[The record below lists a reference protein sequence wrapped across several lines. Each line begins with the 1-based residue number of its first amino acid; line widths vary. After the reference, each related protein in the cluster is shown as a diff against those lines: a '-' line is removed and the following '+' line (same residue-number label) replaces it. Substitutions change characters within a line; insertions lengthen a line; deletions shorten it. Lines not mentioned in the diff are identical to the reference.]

1 MSNTNHLYMIL
12 HPNNFLIASG
22 LTPEELGKHYLT
34 GSDQNYNG
42 RLIFAEIDIDY
53 RNDYFDIDWAL
64 ENLTPHEDGRP
75 KSTKFISA
83 YRVLE
88 HIDFDYIKSLYI
100 SNSTGAIMELTE
112 AEYNIESST
121 SDYRIYAGITP
132 IKILAMSR
140 ISFQDYGKSITHAVT
155 TKGAPK
161 CFYTQIEFS
170 ANDFQNSFHKEPMT
184 PTPVPG
190 VHPAIL
196 DRAIDELRDNPDKE
210 SKGIR
215 LHSSFHEFP
224 LRLIRHGFMF
234 VSHKKYKYY
243 PMPSQEHIEKYFYK
257 FHRGV

>member
-1 MSNTNHLYMIL
+1 MSDKHLYMIL

-22 LTPEELGKHYLT
+22 LSPEELGKHYLT

-42 RLIFAEIDIDY
+42 RLIFAEIDIEY
-53 RNDYFDIDWAL
+53 RNDYFEIDWAL
-64 ENLTPHEDGRP
+64 DQLSPHPDGRP
-75 KSTKFISA
+75 KATKFISA

-88 HIDFDYIKSLYI
+88 HIEFDSIQKLYI
-100 SNSTGAIMELTE
+100 ANSTGSIMELE
-112 AEYNIESST
+112 ESDYKFSSSK

-140 ISFQDYGKSITHAVT
+140 VGFTDYGKSITHADT

-161 CFYTQIEFS
+161 CFYTQIEFD
-170 ANDFQNSFHKEPMT
+170 ANEFQNQFHKDALCPS
-184 PTPVPG
+184 PIPG

-196 DRAIDELRDNPDKE
+196 DRAIDELRDNPQKE

-224 LRLIRHGFMF
+224 LRQIRHGFMF
-234 VSHKKYKYY
+234 VSHREYKYFSI
-243 PMPSQEHIEKYFYK
+243 PSQEHIEEYFYS
-257 FHRGV
+257 FHKGS